1 MAGDLPNYRIFK
13 IQIGLLLK
21 KYTTF
26 ALLFLVTTI
35 YTACKVTHKTES
47 KPVAW
52 KNVSVLVYTKNGTG
66 YIHDNIPSAV
76 TSIREMGLQNGF
88 KVDVADT
95 SLVFTEDNLK
105 KYNAL
110 IFTSTNNDVFDTDAH
125 KVAFMRYIQAG
136 GGFVGIHSV
145 TGTERKWP
153 WFKRLIGGTFVRHAR
168 HQQFKEIIIDPKN
181 PSTSFLPVYWERNDE
196 CYYIAEINPDI
207 HVLAVHDLSTVD
219 DKDKPVIYG
228 NVFPSVWSHEF
239 DGGRQWYTALGH
251 DAVTYKEPEFRR
263 HILGGL
269 QWVVEGQHPLDYS
282 KARAVSPADPLPY

>member
-1 MAGDLPNYRIFK
+1 M
-13 IQIGLLLK
+13 K
-21 KYTTF
+21 KNI
-26 ALLFLVTTI
+26 AIAFLCLCVI
-35 YTACKVTHKTES
+35 VYTACKTSRPSGGKTVT
-47 KPVAW
+47 W
-52 KNVSVLVYTKNGTG
+52 KNVNVLVYTKNGTG
-66 YIHDNIPSAV
+66 YVHNNIPAAV
-76 TSIREMGLQNGF
+76 RSIQEMGAENGF

-105 KYNAL
+105 KYNVL
-110 IFTSTNNDVFDTDAH
+110 IFASTNNEVFDTDAH
-125 KVAFMRYIQAG
+125 KVAFMRYVQAG

-153 WFKRLIGGTFVRHAR
+153 WFKRLIGGTFVRHAK
-168 HQQFKEIIIDPKN
+168 HQKFKEIIIDPTH
-181 PSTSFLPVYWERNDE
+181 PSTDFLPTHWERDDE

-207 HVLAVHDLSTVD
+207 HVLAVHDLSTVE

-251 DAVTYKEPEFRR
+251 DSVTYKEPVFRK

-269 QWVVEGQHPLDYS
+269 QWVVAGQKPLDYS
-282 KARAVSPADPLPY
+282 KAHAVSPNDPLPY